1 MVTEHAI
8 DEDGISWLRLVCAQV
23 TACSDDAYASRV
35 NKQLVARAA
44 LHHFGITRYDL
55 DPGLFGRI
63 RHAANESTQ
72 RRKLESFLDDHGA
85 GQVERFGT
93 ADREVV
99 DGSTDRKRTDIATWE
114 LKWIDDE
121 RVRRESE
128 SISFGGKVS
137 E

>member
-1 MVTEHAI
+1 M
-8 DEDGISWLRLVCAQV
+8 
-23 TACSDDAYASRV
+23 
-35 NKQLVARAA
+35 
-44 LHHFGITRYDL
+44 
-55 DPGLFGRI
+55 FGRI
-63 RHAANESTQ
+63 SHAANESTQ

-99 DGSTDRKRTDIATWE
+99 DGSTDRKRTDIATRE